1 MRIVPW
7 AIYIGFLVAGLRR
20 FLSDSHTRM
29 LFRWSMEAYGN
40 GYCTVRVALAFTVTY
55 SYMRNGMRVHCIAHI
70 ARHRVREFRYKG
82 FMLSSGLIQLVEI
95 EMHRRARVDYDKI
108 LSYDV
113 VLVNL
118 NSVHLFIHNDESN
131 IPKDVIAEVDRIEKI
146 FMSLPRTIKCGTG
159 RA

>member
-1 MRIVPW
+1 MRIALW
-7 AIYIGFLVAGLRR
+7 TIYIGFLVAGLRR

-29 LFRWSMEAYGN
+29 LFRWSMESEGN
-40 GYCTVRVALAFTVTY
+40 GYCTVRVALSFTVTY

-95 EMHRRARVDYDKI
+95 EMHRRTRVDHDHI

-118 NSVHLFIHNDESN
+118 NSVHMFIHNDESN
-131 IPKDVIAEVDRIEKI
+131 IPKDVIAEVDRIENI
-146 FMSLPRTIKCGTG
+146 FMSLPRTIK
-159 RA
+159 

>member
-1 MRIVPW
+1 
-7 AIYIGFLVAGLRR
+7 
-20 FLSDSHTRM
+20 
-29 LFRWSMEAYGN
+29 
-40 GYCTVRVALAFTVTY
+40 
-55 SYMRNGMRVHCIAHI
+55 
-70 ARHRVREFRYKG
+70 
-82 FMLSSGLIQLVEI
+82 MLSSGLIQLVEI

-146 FMSLPRTIKCGTG
+146 FMSLPRTIK
-159 RA
+159 